1 MKHSTIRKFFAAAAL
16 ACLCLP
22 VLQSCGGDDPAED
35 ISSKP
40 TTPAEP
46 SKPADPS
53 EPSTPTANTVH
64 ITGVKINPATLN
76 LVEGESQTITVT
88 ITPENATNKTVK
100 WQSSDE
106 QVATVNSLNVV
117 TAHNMGSAIL
127 TLTTVDGNHKVM
139 CIVNVSS
146 NGGTEVQLPDN
157 YSETII
163 DNSKK

>member
-1 MKHSTIRKFFAAAAL
+1 MKHS
-16 ACLCLP
+16 
-22 VLQSCGGDDPAED
+22 SCGGDDPAED

-40 TTPAEP
+40 TTPTEP
-46 SKPADPS
+46 SKPTDPS
-53 EPSTPTANTVH
+53 EPSTPTDNTVH
-64 ITGVKINPATLN
+64 ITGVKISPATLN

-88 ITPENATNKTVK
+88 ITPENATNKAVK

>member
-1 MKHSTIRKFFAAAAL
+1 MK
-16 ACLCLP
+16 
-22 VLQSCGGDDPAED
+22 
-35 ISSKP
+35 IS
-40 TTPAEP
+40 
-46 SKPADPS
+46 
-53 EPSTPTANTVH
+53 
-64 ITGVKINPATLN
+64 PATLN

-88 ITPENATNKTVK
+88 ITPENATNKAVK